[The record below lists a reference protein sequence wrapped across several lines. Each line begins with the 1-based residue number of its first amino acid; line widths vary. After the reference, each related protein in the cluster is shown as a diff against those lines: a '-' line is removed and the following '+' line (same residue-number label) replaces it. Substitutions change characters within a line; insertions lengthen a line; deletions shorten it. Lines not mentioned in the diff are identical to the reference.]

1 MHIKKISTKIFIGVF
16 VLSTFFLVLSLTFVN
31 YTFYRELKK
40 NEIQNNLLASNKI
53 RSQFDLI
60 INLIQATST
69 YLYENEEIQEY
80 LSGQN
85 PQSAGKI
92 SENLNNILEMQPFIS
107 HISLMRPDAAILSTD
122 SGTESALL
130 SAYYGD
136 YMEKKQVISAEGQW
150 FTTHFQNPA
159 RDTADKKVISFIK
172 PLMNREQQ
180 FLGLLIMD
188 LNYNYIQEMFMLSTI
203 LSDEK
208 TLVINSDGE
217 ILFNFPYYTSYEP
230 VLKQYPQL
238 LDTSTSYSLE
248 GKVFNLDST
257 IVSNPIKIADWSIIR
272 IIQTQHLISNTKK
285 ITYYAVIII
294 IISCITSLIYGL
306 WLTGKITRPLKVLS
320 DACNKIKGGDFS
332 LRVQMDSRDEVG
344 NLGVTFNMMLDKL
357 NSYFINELQEQKRKS
372 SLEFKILQ
380 SQINPHFL
388 YNTLDSI
395 RWLATMQNITNVAEM
410 TSDLTNL
417 LKYNLKQDTT
427 SALLK
432 DEIESIRRYIGIQK
446 YRYGNYFEVEYQI
459 AEDTLECIII
469 PFCIQ
474 PLIENSIIHGFDDMD
489 KNYRIR
495 IESYE
500 ESDKLYVKITDNGA
514 GMEDSVLE
522 EINSSK
528 VKSNKF
534 NQIGIKNIKERIQ
547 MQYGKEYGLL
557 YVSEPDAGTVV
568 TIIFPNNKR
577 DTIPDYESENK

>member
-1 MHIKKISTKIFIGVF
+1 MHFKKISTKIFIGVF
-16 VLSTFFLVLSLTFVN
+16 VLSTFFLVLSLSFVN
-31 YTFYRELKK
+31 STFYKELKK

-69 YLYENEEIQEY
+69 YLYENEEIREY
-80 LSGQN
+80 LLNGDSR
-85 PQSAGKI
+85 SAAKI

-107 HISLMRPDAAILSTD
+107 QIHLVRSQASVLSTS
-122 SGTESALL
+122 SGTESGMLPEH
-130 SAYYGD
+130 Y
-136 YMEKKQVISAEGQW
+136 KKYLDKDWSTNTEGEW
-150 FTTHFQNPA
+150 FSLHYK
-159 RDTADKKVISFIK
+159 DTAGNLNDEKVISFIK
-172 PLMNREQQ
+172 PVMSREHQ
-180 FLGLLIMD
+180 FTGLLIMD

-203 LSDEK
+203 LSNEK

-238 LDTSTSYSLE
+238 LDTSASYSLE

-272 IIQTQHLISNTKK
+272 IIQTQHLIRNTQKL
-285 ITYYAVIII
+285 TFYAVIII
-294 IISCITSLIYGL
+294 IISCITSLIYGF
-306 WLTGKITRPLKVLS
+306 WLTDRITRPIKVLS
-320 DACNKIKGGDFS
+320 DACNKIRGGDFS
-332 LRVQMDSRDEVG
+332 LRVQLDSRDEVG
-344 NLGVTFNMMLDKL
+344 NLGVTFNLMLDKL
-357 NSYFINELQEQKRKS
+357 NSYFKNELQEQKRKS
-372 SLEFKILQ
+372 TLEFKVLQ

-395 RWLATMQNITNVAEM
+395 RWLAAMQNITNVAEM
-410 TSDLTNL
+410 TGDLTNL

-446 YRYGNYFEVEYQI
+446 YRYGNYFEVDYQI
-459 AEDTLECIII
+459 AEDTLDCIII

-474 PLIENSIIHGFDDMD
+474 PLIENSIIHGFDDVE
-489 KNYRIR
+489 KNYRIK
-495 IESYE
+495 IESFIE
-500 ESDKLYVKITDNGA
+500 GEKLFVKITDNGA
-514 GMEDSVLE
+514 GMEQSILE
-522 EINSSK
+522 QINSSK

-547 MQYGKEYGLL
+547 MQYGTEYGLI
-557 YVSEPDAGTVV
+557 YVSEPDQGTVA
-568 TIIFPNNKR
+568 TIIFPYCKS
-577 DTIPDYESENK
+577 DTQ

>member
-1 MHIKKISTKIFIGVF
+1 MHFKKISTKIFIGVF
-16 VLSTFFLVLSLTFVN
+16 VLSTFFLVLSLSFVN

-80 LSGQN
+80 LSGVN
-85 PQSAGKI
+85 PQSADKI
-92 SENLNNILEMQPFIS
+92 SDNLNNILEMQPFIS
-107 HISLMRPDAAILSTD
+107 HISLMKPDASILSTD
-122 SGTESALL
+122 FGTETDLL
-130 SAYYGD
+130 SEYYGG
-136 YMEKKQVISAEGQW
+136 YMDNKQAISAEGQW
-150 FTTHFQNPA
+150 FTTHFKNPV
-159 RDTADKKVISFIK
+159 RDYADKKVISFIR
-172 PLMNREQQ
+172 PLVNREQQ

-230 VLKQYPQL
+230 VLKQYHQL

-285 ITYYAVIII
+285 ITYYAAIII
-294 IISCITSLIYGL
+294 TISCITSLIYGL
-306 WLTGKITRPLKVLS
+306 WLTGKITRPIKVLS

-332 LRVQMDSRDEVG
+332 LRVQLDSRDEVG

-357 NSYFINELQEQKRKS
+357 NSYFVNELQEQKRKS

-432 DEIESIRRYIGIQK
+432 DEIESLHRYIGIQK
-446 YRYGNYFEVEYQI
+446 YRYGDYFEVEYQI
-459 AEDTLECIII
+459 AQDTLDCIII

-495 IESYE
+495 IKSYQ
-500 ESDKLYVKITDNGA
+500 ESDKLYVKISDNGA

-534 NQIGIKNIKERIQ
+534 NQIGIKNIKDRIQ
-547 MQYGKEYGLL
+547 MQYGSEYGLL
-557 YVSEPDAGTVV
+557 YVSKPGDGTVA
-568 TIIFPNNKR
+568 TIIFPYHKR
-577 DTIPDYESENK
+577 NTTLDYENQNK